1 MAAPKPTTDY
11 YLFDAPAPVAD
22 DFNAAASEP
31 WETVGGG
38 GTPQA
43 VPTAAAAPT
52 AAAPAAAPATFKAVS
67 PALAPLGIDPFA
79 QSVFPESPLDQAAQ
93 PAPVARQQSQRQAQQ
108 QQQLETPA
116 SSAGA
121 GQASPA
127 PDLPPRKLCS
137 VTGCERDRFARGYC
151 ALHLSEAT
159 SHSSAV
165 APGSLPTPTTR
176 IRHTSVAPR
185 ATNGCCSRLWRGET
199 TTQNKYYER
208 ALLNLCTFFI
218 LFCFLLRV
226 SIYFSYNLWS
236 KSTSVDAE
244 SQTTECTWRL
254 TYDDGEHT
262 VVLYDN
268 PFLGVRAVTINGR
281 EVYNATPDLG
291 SWKLDATIGHS
302 FKDSI
307 NIKVVVSASSKGY
320 AYECYV
326 DDLAFDDAHAAF
338 LSKLSG
344 ASMLQRLQLSESRGD
359 AQALEHLRGQQLQE
373 SIYIRE
379 NWSERT
385 DEAKTAM
392 GYLKSRGAHT

>member
-11 YLFDAPAPVAD
+11 YLFDAPATVAD
-22 DFNAAASEP
+22 EFNAAASEP

-43 VPTAAAAPT
+43 VPTAVAAT
-52 AAAPAAAPATFKAVS
+52 ARPAPAVPTTFKAVS

-79 QSVFPESPLDQAAQ
+79 QSVFPDSPLDQPAQ
-93 PAPVARQQSQRQAQQ
+93 PAPVARQQSQKQA
-108 QQQLETPA
+108 QQLETPA
-116 SSAGA
+116 SSAASAQA
-121 GQASPA
+121 GKASPA

-137 VTGCERDRFARGYC
+137 ASGCDRDRFARGFC

-159 SHSSAV
+159 SHSAV
-165 APGSLPTPTTR
+165 AATPTTK
-176 IRHTSVAPR
+176 IRHT
-185 ATNGCCSRLWRGET
+185 
-199 TTQNKYYER
+199 
-208 ALLNLCTFFI
+208 
-218 LFCFLLRV
+218 
-226 SIYFSYNLWS
+226 YNLWS
-236 KSTSVDAE
+236 KSMTVDPE

-254 TYDDGEHT
+254 TYDDGEH
-262 VVLYDN
+262 VIVLYDN

-320 AYECYV
+320 SYECYV
-326 DDLAFDDAHAAF
+326 DDLPFDDAHAAF

-359 AQALEHLRGQQLQE
+359 TQALEHLRGQQLQE

-379 NWSERT
+379 NWHEHT

-392 GYLKSRGAHT
+392 GYIKSRGACGPSRLRAAGRGCE